1 MYRMAQCRSPQLG
14 DGIHSIRDSAER
26 SWHNETRLWTRDQ
39 ARTGLMSRDTN
50 REGFRATL
58 VWRGS
63 RVETLKD
70 VPPQPDGILL
80 VGINPSPPS
89 VQAGHYYQGRLG
101 RRLWA
106 RLERLGLIVSAT
118 HGRED
123 EAFADSGNGL
133 TDIVKRPTA
142 RASDLDDEELA
153 YGAALVQEKIR
164 SWKPALILFSFQA
177 AALRLLGKSAKAGR
191 GPLCEGVPSFL
202 FSGPYAPAEQTAK
215 IDRELLRLLHDLR
228 GTSPVPPSDR
238 ARPVVTES
246 VSESTSANVSE
257 AVLPGEAGILHSQ
270 RVTATDKTSGIIRF
284 PKQAKILFPNTK
296 SEVEIVLLGA
306 RVRGSYDPRTGPDR
320 ERSAVLRVGRDV
332 LGTVRTNERLT
343 VSRGAGGTVCLD

>member
-1 MYRMAQCRSPQLG
+1 
-14 DGIHSIRDSAER
+14 
-26 SWHNETRLWTRDQ
+26 
-39 ARTGLMSRDTN
+39 MSRDTS

-58 VWRGS
+58 DWRGS
-63 RVETLKD
+63 LVETLKD

-153 YGAALVQEKIR
+153 CGASLVREKIR
-164 SWKPALILFSFQA
+164 SWNPALILFSFQVA
-177 AALRLLGKSAKAGR
+177 AHRLLGKSAKAGR

-202 FSGPYAPAEQTAK
+202 LSGPYAPAEQTAK
-215 IDRELLRLLHDLR
+215 VDGELLRLLHDLR
-228 GTSPVPPSDR
+228 GQPTVPR
-238 ARPVVTES
+238 RGRGRPVVTEID
-246 VSESTSANVSE
+246 SESTAAIVSE
-257 AVLPGEAGILHSQ
+257 AVSPGETGTQHSQ
-270 RVTATDKTSGIIRF
+270 RVTAADKTSGIIRF
-284 PKQAKILFPNTK
+284 PKQVKILFPDTK
-296 SEVEIVLLGA
+296 SEVEVVLLGV
-306 RVRGSYDPRTGPDR
+306 RVRGTYDPRTGPDR
-320 ERSAVLRVGRDV
+320 ERSAVLRLGRATLV
-332 LGTVRTNERLT
+332 SVRTNERLT
-343 VSRGAGGTVCLD
+343 IRRGASGSVRLD